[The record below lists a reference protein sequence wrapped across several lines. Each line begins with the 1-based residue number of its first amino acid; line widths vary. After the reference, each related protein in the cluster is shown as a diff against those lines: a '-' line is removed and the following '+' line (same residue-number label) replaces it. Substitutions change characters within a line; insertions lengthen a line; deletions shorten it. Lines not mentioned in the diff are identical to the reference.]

1 MTDFY
6 TMIPAL
12 PAAVFPSP
20 SSLPPSI
27 VQQGPGF
34 SPTTP
39 PPSQISLQVN
49 PAAEQSQS
57 NDMTQMT
64 HEYVNVSS
72 TPPQITGPLG

>member
-1 MTDFY
+1 MVEFY
-6 TMIPAL
+6 TNIPAL
-12 PAAVFPSP
+12 PPAVFPP

-64 HEYVNVSS
+64 HEYVNISS
-72 TPPQITGPLG
+72 APPQITGPLG